1 MIFGDIAPPPVAE
14 RVRELAEI
22 VLPYG
27 ALVATFVFLG
37 AVAAGIVH

>member
-1 MIFGDIAPPPVAE
+1 MIFGDIAPPPVIE
-14 RVRELAEI
+14 RARELAEI

-37 AVAAGIVH
+37 AVVAGIVH

>member
-14 RVRELAEI
+14 RARELVETA
-22 VLPYG
+22 LPYA
-27 ALVATFVFLG
+27 ALVTTFVFIG